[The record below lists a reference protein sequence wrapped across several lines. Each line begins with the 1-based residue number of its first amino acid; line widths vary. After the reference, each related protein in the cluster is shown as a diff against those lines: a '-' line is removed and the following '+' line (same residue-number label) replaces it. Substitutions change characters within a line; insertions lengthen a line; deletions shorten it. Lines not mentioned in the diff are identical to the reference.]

1 MSRDQSR
8 LSRARH
14 GSINPLRNIASH
26 LIFQKRSPSRSS
38 SPDGLR
44 NSQSVPNL
52 SPLSSPA
59 TTASSTTC
67 AAATATA
74 TATATTP
81 TTINAT
87 KPSSQVTHRLSTVN
101 FSKITGRGRSTKD
114 KRTPDSLLKN
124 PVYSSSHDHSPD
136 VLTDLQSDD
145 NESTNLDLDNEDAS
159 STSSLEYM
167 AWGDSED
174 DLAGS
179 SSDEEPSNIPHADDP
194 LTAPVTFKSARLNPS
209 ENQSHQQSSSLL
221 KDYSWSNC
229 NSRQKKLEKVCSG
242 ATDDEDLDPMTAPEK
257 INTTSGSKV
266 SQSSPEIKDPASPK
280 SVQTNQIL
288 PASVPSSPKALASSP
303 PMADSPGFT
312 MRKESKASNLSHN
325 SQLTQKS
332 KLLLNEA
339 LFGDSRSLSSVNQ
352 SRRGSSANISTN
364 TDTQSSQ
371 AIWEKFLKYTQSSRS
386 TDALLYALTRK
397 EAWMQYNGPHA
408 IGRYP
413 EDTDIFELW
422 LVHALKY
429 LYHGNVLFSPSA
441 REIVN
446 INESCTILEIQ
457 GVMKDFWA
465 WQLAVDNPHS
475 TIYGFK
481 LESENIGKDMN
492 YEGPSNYLPFVG
504 HSVLSLP
511 FEDNFFDVISAK
523 GLWYMLRSN
532 EWDPALQELFRVL
545 KPGGV
550 IEIPVID
557 FNLLN
562 NRHGAEFW
570 SKARKS
576 IADLDIDT
584 GSVQRLPKRLT
595 ESGFVDSYRALLAL
609 PKGWGGQL
617 GHLTDFVYSYL
628 FESGL
633 STFADGAADP
643 RQSDIRQLRTSIVST
658 ADHGD
663 HESFGHPAGL
673 LCLFYASKPAD
684 SQDRRDTVTPSSPQ
698 FSSLPEVMISPR
710 KDSLESRREIYVDD
724 NRRDTL
730 TSTAPIPEH
739 PDEHK
744 FGASLISNIILGRK
758 SPVVTV
764 TVPDEI
770 DEEQR

>member
-8 LSRARH
+8 LSRARN

-26 LIFQKRSPSRSS
+26 LMFQKRSPSRSS

-44 NSQSVPNL
+44 NSNSVPNL

-67 AAATATA
+67 ATATA
-74 TATATTP
+74 TANTP
-81 TTINAT
+81 TTSAT
-87 KPSSQVTHRLSTVN
+87 QITHRLSTVN
-101 FSKITGRGRSTKD
+101 FARITGRGKSTKD
-114 KRTPDSLLKN
+114 KRAPDSLLKN
-124 PVYSSSHDHSPD
+124 PVYSFSEDHSPEAL
-136 VLTDLQSDD
+136 VDLQSDD
-145 NESTNLDLDNEDAS
+145 NNSTHLDLDNEDAS
-159 STSSLEYM
+159 STSSLEYV

-179 SSDEEPSNIPHADDP
+179 SSDDELTNIPHTDDP
-194 LTAPVTFKSARLNPS
+194 LAAPVIFKSARS
-209 ENQSHQQSSSLL
+209 STDDHHSHQHNSNLL
-221 KDYSWSNC
+221 KDYSWSNSA
-229 NSRQKKLEKVCSG
+229 SRQKKLERVPSG
-242 ATDDEDLDPMTAPEK
+242 SADDEDLDPMTAPDK
-257 INTTSGSKV
+257 ADTLTGSRL
-266 SQSSPEIKDPASPK
+266 SQLSSDIKEPASPK
-280 SVQTNQIL
+280 SAQTTQDM
-288 PASVPSSPKALASSP
+288 PASLPSSPKALASSP
-303 PMADSPGFT
+303 PMADSPGVAV
-312 MRKESKASNLSHN
+312 RKESKASNLSHN
-325 SQLTQKS
+325 SQLSQKS

-339 LFGDSRSLSSVNQ
+339 LFGDSRSMSSVNQ

-371 AIWEKFLKYTQSSRS
+371 AVWEKFLKYTQSSRS

-429 LYHGNVLFSPSA
+429 LYHGNVLFSPAA
-441 REIVN
+441 REIVDA
-446 INESCTILEIQ
+446 NESCTILEIQ

-532 EWDPALQELFRVL
+532 DWCPALQELYRVL

-570 SKARKS
+570 RKARKS

-584 GSVQRLPKRLT
+584 GSVQRLPRRLS

-643 RQSDIRQLRTSIVST
+643 RQNDIRQLRSSIVST
-658 ADHGD
+658 ADNGD

-673 LCLFYASKPAD
+673 MCLFYASKPVD
-684 SQDRRDTVTPSSPQ
+684 PQDRRDTVTPLSSQ
-698 FSSLPEVMISPR
+698 FPSLPEIMISPR
-710 KDSLESRREIYVDD
+710 KDSLEARREIFVDD
-724 NRRDTL
+724 TRRDTL
-730 TSTAPIPEH
+730 TSTASIPEH

-770 DEEQR
+770 EDEQR